1 MINNLFSHIQQKML
15 FNQIK
20 DSNFFDTLINDDIFF
35 DFLSA
40 VWDIDILPSSDPR
53 FHNMRG
59 DIQQHMFNNDD
70 WDYDYLFSEALQL
83 FKQED
88 VFQKFIIETV
98 NPIYHN
104 PDSQLLLVAT
114 INEYLLP
121 KKFILK
127 PYEVNEDGDLSYK
140 IEQHTSVIDDSTV
153 VENNIPFL
161 LERNPRG
168 FAHKVSSHCQPNHF
182 PSFVMVVDHWDDYG
196 VESRFELYYYE
207 SKGVHT
213 YIGPLKII
221 NIQTEYTDPK
231 HQKYR
236 VRELMEDN
244 FFSLGENDF
253 CSIGQSQRYYDNLKQ
268 HFPKKYLSILWALK
282 DCAIFSFIEDNFEK
296 HPFFHSL
303 IRDNSVERI
312 LRNEKYRIDN
322 HKISSCYKFSY
333 EFLPKY
339 SESPIHIEFSFDI
352 NSAFQQRVFAIIGE
366 NGVGKT
372 QLITTLPIDLAKK
385 REELFAPQVPLYS
398 KVIAVSTSMYDS
410 FDVPKNS
417 VGFNYVY
424 CGLACGKKDHKTILA
439 PKELKLKLL
448 DTTRTINGRERAES
462 LKNILLPL
470 YSEDIV
476 NALFTFQDEKLKINQ
491 ARLVEIVD
499 YMSSGESS
507 LLFIFCNIVANIRY
521 DSLILFDEPETH
533 LHPNAITSLM
543 SSIYQL
549 LDEYQSF
556 AIIVTHSPLIIR
568 EMRSIGVRIMDRINN
583 LPVIRSINME
593 SLGANVSA
601 LVEEIFE
608 NKDIPKYYKLKLDEL
623 ISSGISYDD
632 LVSTL
637 QSKDIELGI
646 GIKMYIQQRCE
657 SKK

>member
-1 MINNLFSHIQQKML
+1 MTTNLFSPVQQKML

-20 DSNFFDTLINDDIFF
+20 ESNFFNSLINDDIFF
-35 DFLSA
+35 DFLSSI
-40 VWDIDILPSSDPR
+40 WDIDTLPSSDPR
-53 FHNMRG
+53 FNSLRG

-83 FKQED
+83 FKKEEL
-88 VFQKFIIETV
+88 FNKFIIETV

-104 PDSQLLLVAT
+104 QDSQLILVAT

-121 KKFILK
+121 KKYILK
-127 PYEVNEDGDLSYK
+127 PYEVNENGDLTYK
-140 IEQHTSVIDDSTV
+140 IEQHTSVIDDSSV
-153 VENNIPFL
+153 VENKIPFL
-161 LERNPRG
+161 LERRPRG
-168 FAHKVSSHCQPNHF
+168 YAHKFSSHRQPDHF
-182 PSFVMVVDHWDDYG
+182 PSFVMVVDRWDDYG

-207 SKGVHT
+207 SKEVRTH
-213 YIGPLKII
+213 IGPLKII
-221 NIQTEYTDPK
+221 NTQREYTDIE
-231 HQKYR
+231 HQKYH
-236 VRELMEDN
+236 VRNLMEDC
-244 FFSLGENDF
+244 FHSLGENEF
-253 CSIGQSQRYYDNLKQ
+253 CSIGQTQEYYDNLKQ
-268 HFPKKYLSILWALK
+268 IFPKKYLSILWALK

-312 LRNEKYRIDN
+312 LRKEKYLIDN
-322 HKISSCYKFSY
+322 RKISSCYRFSY
-333 EFLPKY
+333 EFSPKY
-339 SESPIHIEFSFDI
+339 ADAPIHIEFTFDI
-352 NSAFQQRVFAIIGE
+352 KSAFQQRVFAIIGE

-372 QLITTLPIDLAKK
+372 QLITTLPIDLAKG

-398 KVIAVSTSMYDS
+398 KIIAVSTSLYDS

-417 VGFNYVY
+417 LGFNYVY
-424 CGLACGKKDHKTILA
+424 CGLAFGKRDKKTILA

-448 DTTRTINGRERAES
+448 EATKVINGRERAES
-462 LKNILLPL
+462 LKNILSPL
-470 YSEDIV
+470 YSEDIIS
-476 NALFTFQDEKLKINQ
+476 ALFTIQDEKLKINQ
-491 ARLVEIVD
+491 TRLVEIVE

-556 AIIVTHSPLIIR
+556 AIMVTHSPLIIR
-568 EMRSIGVRIMDRINN
+568 EMRSTGVRIMDRINN

-608 NKDIPKYYKLKLDEL
+608 NKDIPKYFKTKIDEL
-623 ISSGISYDD
+623 IRLGMSYTELISV
-632 LVSTL
+632 LESRN
-637 QSKDIELGI
+637 IELGI
-646 GIKMYIQQRCE
+646 GLKMYIQQRYQLQG
-657 SKK
+657 

>member
-1 MINNLFSHIQQKML
+1 MTKTIFSPVQQKML

-20 DSNFFDTLINDDIFF
+20 ESDFFNSLINDGNFF
-35 DFLSA
+35 DFLSNI
-40 VWDIDILPSSDPR
+40 WDIDTLPSSDPR
-53 FHNMRG
+53 FNNLRG

-83 FKQED
+83 FKKED
-88 VFQKFIIETV
+88 LFNKFITETV

-104 PDSQLLLVAT
+104 HDSQLILVAT

-121 KKFILK
+121 KKYILK
-127 PYEVNEDGDLSYK
+127 PYEVDENGDLLYK
-140 IEQHTSVIDDSTV
+140 IEPHTSIIDDSAV

-161 LERNPRG
+161 LERRPRG
-168 FAHKVSSHCQPNHF
+168 YAHKISSHCQPNKF
-182 PSFVMVVDHWDDYG
+182 PSFTMVVDHWDDYG
-196 VESRFELYYYE
+196 VESRFELFYYE
-207 SKGVHT
+207 SKESYT

-221 NIQTEYTDPK
+221 NVKQEYTDSE

-236 VRELMEDN
+236 VRDLMEDL
-244 FFSLGENDF
+244 FYSLGENEF
-253 CSIGQSQRYYDNLKQ
+253 CSIGQTQEYYDTLKQ
-268 HFPKKYLSILWALK
+268 KFPNKYLSILWALK

-303 IRDNSVERI
+303 IRENSVERI
-312 LRNEKYRIDN
+312 LRKEKYLIDN
-322 HKISSCYKFSY
+322 RKISSCYRFSY
-333 EFLPKY
+333 EFSPKY
-339 SESPIHIEFSFDI
+339 AEEPIHIEFSFDI

-372 QLITTLPIDLAKK
+372 QLITALPLDLAKR
-385 REELFAPQVPLYS
+385 RENLFAPQVPLYS
-398 KVIAVSTSMYDS
+398 KVIAVSTSLYDS

-424 CGLACGKKDHKTILA
+424 CGLACGKKDNKTILA

-448 DTTRTINGRERAES
+448 QTTKTINGRERAES
-462 LKNILLPL
+462 LKNILFPL
-470 YSEDIV
+470 YSADIIS
-476 NALFTFQDEKLKINQ
+476 ALFTIQEEKIKVNQ

-549 LDEYQSF
+549 LDEYQSY

-568 EMRSIGVRIMDRINN
+568 EMRSTGVRIMDRINN

-608 NKDIPKYYKLKLDEL
+608 NKDIPKYYKIKIDEL
-623 ISSGISYDD
+623 ISLGLSYGDLISA
-632 LVSTL
+632 L
-637 QSKDIELGI
+637 QSRDIELGI
-646 GIKMYIQQRCE
+646 GLKMYIQQRYK
-657 SKK
+657 SHV